1 MGNEND
7 PDNIANPELVER
19 MFSSYEKF
27 TGIKFAFG
35 DKKSGSDAY
44 FEDLVDRATRG
55 GSGLNPTNIDLVIVA
70 DQLLTGYDSKKLNTL
85 YVDRSLELQ
94 GLIQAYS
101 RTNRVFKKNKKDFGM
116 IVNFQY
122 PALTKKRVNTALELY
137 GSGGKS
143 SLAIVERYGD
153 AVAKFANLV
162 SKMQDTLKYPANWMD
177 LKSDEDALKKFMDA
191 FLAAAKQLSHV
202 QQYYEY
208 KWSNKKFTI
217 SEHQWMKYR
226 GAYQNLRGTGIVD
239 PPDEPVDLIS
249 TQSKLVD
256 TQQVTADSILKL
268 IGNKKSQ
275 AHNNQLTKDDLQKIE
290 DWIQDLSDQGEYQK
304 AQLIK
309 QFLNEVVLTEQEE
322 AIEDINDEFGKWKQR
337 QLARKVGNFAR
348 KWGIDEGL
356 LQKSVQN
363 YNPTDP
369 EVIPYITDLNK
380 AISFDDAEDKSCGN
394 LLKHKMTV
402 MKELPK
408 WMANTTK
415 QYR

>member
-1 MGNEND
+1 
-7 PDNIANPELVER
+7 
-19 MFSSYEKF
+19 
-27 TGIKFAFG
+27 
-35 DKKSGSDAY
+35 
-44 FEDLVDRATRG
+44 
-55 GSGLNPTNIDLVIVA
+55 
-70 DQLLTGYDSKKLNTL
+70 
-85 YVDRSLELQ
+85 
-94 GLIQAYS
+94 
-101 RTNRVFKKNKKDFGM
+101 
-116 IVNFQY
+116 
-122 PALTKKRVNTALELY
+122 
-137 GSGGKS
+137 
-143 SLAIVERYGD
+143 
-153 AVAKFANLV
+153 
-162 SKMQDTLKYPANWMD
+162 
-177 LKSDEDALKKFMDA
+177 
-191 FLAAAKQLSHV
+191 
-202 QQYYEY
+202 
-208 KWSNKKFTI
+208 
-217 SEHQWMKYR
+217 MK
-226 GAYQNLRGTGIVD
+226 
-239 PPDEPVDLIS
+239 
-249 TQSKLVD
+249 
-256 TQQVTADSILKL
+256 
-268 IGNKKSQ
+268 KKSQ